1 MLCFAE
7 MRPRRAVWADDAF
20 DQKVRNRISARRNMG
35 AVEVIEA
42 LVLADNDDD
51 VLDRAGCHRAIRC
64 GTWIGA
70 GGGSGNPR
78 TEQGNGHCDKSA
90 AIPPQLPADDSR
102 WHGSLPWF

>member
-51 VLDRAGCHRAIRC
+51 VLDRAGCRRAIRC
-64 GTWIGA
+64 GSRIGA
-70 GGGSGNPR
+70 AG
-78 TEQGNGHCDKSA
+78 
-90 AIPPQLPADDSR
+90 
-102 WHGSLPWF
+102 